1 MFARIGSKIKALAK
15 YAFALESLVSIIAGF
30 YLISNSYR
38 SESTLVGIL
47 LIIVGPLVA
56 WLGSLFSYAFGEM
69 FENITVIAELM
80 AKADAE
86 KHNQE

>member
-1 MFARIGSKIKALAK
+1 MFTHIGSKIKALTQC
-15 YAFALESLVSIIAGF
+15 AFVLSSLTSIIAGF
-30 YLISNSYR
+30 YLISYR
-38 SESTLVGIL
+38 SDSILTGVL
-47 LIIVGPLVA
+47 LIVVGPLAA

>member
-1 MFARIGSKIKALAK
+1 MFSHIGSKIKALTQF
-15 YAFALESLVSIIAGF
+15 AFVLSSLVSVIAGF
-30 YLISNSYR
+30 YLISYR
-38 SESTLVGIL
+38 LDSILTGAL
-47 LIIVGPLVA
+47 LIVVGPLVA
-56 WLGSLFSYAFGEM
+56 WLASLFSYAFGEM

>member
-1 MFARIGSKIKALAK
+1 MFTHIGSKIKALTQF
-15 YAFALESLVSIIAGF
+15 AFVLSSLASIIAGL

-38 SESTLVGIL
+38 SDSILTGIL
-47 LIIVGPLVA
+47 LIVVGPLVA

>member
-1 MFARIGSKIKALAK
+1 MFAHIGSKITALTRF
-15 YAFALESLVSIIAGF
+15 AFILSSIASIITGLSLALYG
-30 YLISNSYR
+30 YGSPLI
-38 SESTLVGIL
+38 GIL

-56 WLGSLFSYAFGEM
+56 WLASLFSYAFGEM

>member
-1 MFARIGSKIKALAK
+1 MLSSI
-15 YAFALESLVSIIAGF
+15 VSIIIGLSLALYG
-30 YLISNSYR
+30 YGSPLI
-38 SESTLVGIL
+38 GIL

-56 WLGSLFSYAFGEM
+56 WLASLFSYAFGEM

-86 KHNQE
+86 KHNQK

>member
-1 MFARIGSKIKALAK
+1 MFAHIGSKIKALTRF
-15 YAFALESLVSIIAGF
+15 AFILSSIVSIITGLSLALYG
-30 YLISNSYR
+30 YGSPLI
-38 SESTLVGIL
+38 GIL

-56 WLGSLFSYAFGEM
+56 WLASLFSYAFGEM